1 MTMLKKKFLFTTL
14 VSILLTACAS
24 GPQPGESSSAQS
36 KLPHWVLKPEV
47 EGTVAEA
54 ACVIA
59 SGAFNVDRSEAI
71 HFASE
76 QLAAQMERNVAFL
89 GKGFQSKTRSTQGL
103 NVGTD
108 FNQSG
113 RQLVEQS
120 LSGLK
125 AVETGIY
132 PMNGQDQVCV
142 LVALD
147 RSVSEQF
154 YQQMKTLSGATLSA
168 DDDAVL
174 YEQFR
179 AYKADQA
186 LQKAREVN

>member
-1 MTMLKKKFLFTTL
+1 MKPLNSLVIVTVVTL
-14 VSILLTACAS
+14 LGACAS
-24 GPQPGESSSAQS
+24 GPQKGEPSAAQA
-36 KLPHWVLKPEV
+36 KLPGWVLSPEV
-47 EGTVAEA
+47 SGTVAEA
-54 ACVIA
+54 ACVTS
-59 SGAFNVDRSEAI
+59 SGVFNVDRSEAI

-89 GKGFQSKTRSTQGL
+89 GKGFQSKTQSSQGL

-120 LSGLK
+120 LQGIK
-125 AVETGIY
+125 AIKTGIY
-132 PMNGQDQVCV
+132 ELDGRDQVCV

-147 RSVSEQF
+147 QAVAERF
-154 YQQMKTLSGATLSA
+154 YQQMKQASGARLSA
-168 DDDAVL
+168 DDDAIL

-179 AYKADQA
+179 AYKADQE
-186 LQKAREVN
+186 LQKARQSN